1 MLTKSEVTQSCLTLC
16 DPMDCCSPGFS
27 INGIFQALEWVAISF
42 SRGSSRPRGWTL
54 VSHII
59 SRCFTIWAT
68 REVLSISVNMQLIA
82 RALNFSTTF
91 LYIKKKFNW
100 KLIAL
105 QYCVGFCYILTC
117 CCCSVLQLCLT
128 VCGPMNC
135 STPGLPVL
143 HYHPECAQ
151 TQRSLSQSCQSS
163 PSSPAFNL
171 CQHQGLF

>member
-1 MLTKSEVTQSCLTLC
+1 MKSELAQSCLTLC

-27 INGIFQALEWVAISF
+27 INGIFQAIVLEWVAISF

-68 REVLSISVNMQLIA
+68 REVLSISVNMPLIA
-82 RALNFSTTF
+82 RALNFSTTV

-100 KLIAL
+100 KLIAF
-105 QYCVGFCYILTC
+105 QCCVGFCYILT

-135 STPGLPVL
+135 STPGLSVL
-143 HYHPECAQ
+143 HHHLEFAQ
-151 TQRSLSQSCQSS
+151 TQCSLSQSCQSS
-163 PSSPAFNL
+163 PSSLAFNL
-171 CQHQGLF
+171 SHHQGLF